1 MSAAQKPQFITFEGG
16 EGSGKSTQIKLL
28 HQELMSRE
36 IQVGLTR
43 EPGGSEGAE
52 EIRELIV
59 NGDKGRWD
67 AWSETLLLWAARRD
81 HVENVIKP
89 ALARGSWIL
98 CDRFFDSTIAYQ
110 GYAGGLPIGDLRRLQ
125 EMVLGNFGPTK
136 TIFFDID
143 PKIGLERT
151 VERGLGKE
159 GRFES
164 FDLTF
169 HQRLYDGF
177 KELALQEPDRI
188 VTVDANQPVESVQRD
203 VLKAVG
209 LN

>member
-1 MSAAQKPQFITFEGG
+1 MI
-16 EGSGKSTQIKLL
+16 
-28 HQELMSRE
+28 
-36 IQVGLTR
+36 
-43 EPGGSEGAE
+43 
-52 EIRELIV
+52 
-59 NGDKGRWD
+59 
-67 AWSETLLLWAARRD
+67 
-81 HVENVIKP
+81 
-89 ALARGSWIL
+89 
-98 CDRFFDSTIAYQ
+98 
-110 GYAGGLPIGDLRRLQ
+110 
-125 EMVLGNFGPTK
+125 LGNFAPTK

>member
-1 MSAAQKPQFITFEGG
+1 MLAAQKPQFITFEGG
-16 EGSGKSTQIKLL
+16 EGSGKSTQIRLL
-28 HQELMSRE
+28 HQELVSRE

-52 EIRELIV
+52 EIRELLV

-81 HVENVIKP
+81 HVENVVKP
-89 ALARGSWIL
+89 ALARGSWVL

-125 EMVLGNFGPTK
+125 EMILGNFAPTK